1 MKTLLIDYENISV
14 TQDDLDHLFRRYRG
28 VIIHVCAGPFCS
40 EKKLENL
47 VSPDGKSLVLHRIS
61 TRGDNALDSYIGY
74 LLGKLIA
81 LYGRD
86 LTPYVLSKDKGFQ
99 VLSENIKGIDGTSIK
114 VLTEVRSCAKYSEE
128 DEYSRLK
135 EMLLD
140 RPIRLRPSKVKS
152 MRNWISS
159 STRDVFS
166 LNLHGEIFKKLLND
180 SVFSIDNSSI
190 SYPE

>member
-14 TQDDLDHLFRRYRG
+14 TQDDLDHLFRRYQG
-28 VIIHVCAGPFCS
+28 VIIHVCAGLFCS
-40 EKKLENL
+40 EKKLRNL

-61 TRGDNALDSYIGY
+61 TKGDNALDGYIGY
-74 LLGKLIA
+74 LSGKLIA
-81 LYGRD
+81 LYDRD
-86 LTPYVLSKDKGFQ
+86 LTLYILSKDKGFQ

-114 VLTEVRSCAKYSEE
+114 VLTEVRSCAEYSEE

-140 RPIRLRPSKVKS
+140 RPIRLRPAKIRS

-159 STRDVFS
+159 STRNIFS
-166 LNLHGEIFKKLLND
+166 INLHDEIFEKLLND
-180 SVFSIDNSSI
+180 GVFLIDNSSI